1 MCGICGIIDYRH
13 NNNIKEE
20 AIRKMCSQMQH
31 RGPDDEGIYIKNGR
45 LSIGLGH
52 RRLSIIDL
60 SSAGHQPMPNED
72 NSIWLVLN
80 GEIYNFQKL
89 RQDLE
94 ERGHKFRSNTDAE
107 VVIHLYEDYAE
118 DCLSYLRGMFA
129 FAIWDER
136 QDKLFLARDRV
147 GKKPLIYYYDSQYF
161 CFASEFTAL
170 LACGLIE
177 KKIDR
182 SMINPY
188 LNFGYI
194 PAPYSIYEGV
204 YKLPPA
210 HLAVFKDNKLTL
222 RRYWSLDYAHK
233 LRINEK
239 EAADELEKIMSEA
252 VKVRLESDVPLG
264 VFLSGGLDSSMVVA
278 LMAKLGRKV
287 KTFSIGFTE
296 ESYNE
301 LHYAREVASRY
312 QTEHHELIITPK
324 IAEIIPLLV
333 ERYGEPYADSSAIPS
348 YCVAKEA
355 KRFVTVALN
364 GDGGDESFAGYERY
378 QAMYLARYYC
388 RLPRL
393 LREKIL
399 NKIFTKFPD
408 SIHFHNRWRRVR
420 RFFEGAKLPWEQRY
434 LRWVS
439 MLNQDL
445 MKEIYSEKFKNVF
458 NSEYSLDYLKQ
469 YLNNI
474 DRLRLLDVLLLTDI
488 STNLPNDLLVKMD
501 IATMANSLE
510 CRSPFLDQE
519 FMQFMASLPV
529 SFRFKWLV
537 KKYMLKKIAK
547 KYLPKNVIF
556 RPKRG
561 FGVPVGYWFRR
572 ELKGFV
578 SDQLLGQKFFKR
590 GYFNRTEVENII
602 KLHLDGKADY
612 TFQIWTLLMFELW
625 HQRFIDQ

>member
-1 MCGICGIIDYRH
+1 MCGICGVVDYRAD
-13 NNNIKEE
+13 NNLEE
-20 AIRKMCSQMQH
+20 DTLRRMCRKMQH
-31 RGPDDEGIYIKNGR
+31 RGPDDEGIYIKNNR
-45 LSIGLGH
+45 LSVGLGH

-60 SSAGHQPMPNED
+60 SAAGHQPIPNED
-72 NSIWLVLN
+72 NSLWLVLN

-94 ERGHKFRSNTDAE
+94 DKGHRFRSNTDAE
-107 VVIHLYEDYAE
+107 VVLHLYEDYAE
-118 DCLSYLRGMFA
+118 DCLAYLRGMFA

-177 KKIDR
+177 KKINR

-188 LNFGYI
+188 LTFGYI
-194 PAPYSIYEGV
+194 PAPYSIYEGI

-210 HLAVFKDNKLTL
+210 HFAVFKNNKLTL
-222 RRYWSLDYAHK
+222 TRYWSLDYTHK
-233 LRINEK
+233 LSINEK
-239 EAADELEKIMSEA
+239 EATGELKRIMFEA
-252 VKVRLESDVPLG
+252 VKLRLESDVPLG

-287 KTFSIGFTE
+287 KTFSIGFAE

-301 LHYAREVASRY
+301 LHYARKVASRY

-324 IAEIIPLLV
+324 IAQIIPLLV
-333 ERYGEPYADSSAIPS
+333 EHYGEPYADSSAIPS
-348 YCVAKEA
+348 YCVAREA

-378 QAMYLARYYC
+378 QAMYLAQYYC
-388 RLPRL
+388 QLPRL

-399 NKIFTKFPD
+399 NKIFTNFPD
-408 SIHFHNRWRRVR
+408 SIHFHSWSRKVR
-420 RFFEGAKLPWEQRY
+420 RFFEGTRLPWLERY
-434 LRWVS
+434 RRWVS
-439 MLNQDL
+439 MLSQDL
-445 MKEIYSEKFKNVF
+445 VNEIYSEKFKNIF
-458 NSEYSLDYLKQ
+458 RSDDTLAYLSQ
-469 YLNNI
+469 YLTSTPQEGLL
-474 DRLRLLDVLLLTDI
+474 DRLLHTDI

-501 IATMANSLE
+501 IACMANSLE

-519 FMQFMASLPV
+519 FMQFMASLPIR
-529 SFRFKWLV
+529 FRFKWLV
-537 KKYMLKKIAK
+537 KKYLLKKIAK
-547 KYLPKNVIF
+547 EYLPKDVIY

-561 FGVPVGYWFRR
+561 FGVPVGYWFRQ
-572 ELKGFV
+572 ELKDFI
-578 SDQLLGQKFFKR
+578 SNHLLSPKFFKR
-590 GYFNRTEVENII
+590 GYFNRTAVENLI
-602 KLHLDGKADY
+602 KLHLEGKADY

-625 HQRFIDQ
+625 HQKFID